1 MSTMSAFYFGETLQA
16 RSTLALSV
24 ALIKFPINLSSEAI
38 SARVTPPITKALYL
52 SIFSSNILIALSSA
66 PSISSAF
73 SSLITYLS
81 IFSSS
86 ARSNPAEIPILM
98 AVPILSPVKTQTLIP
113 AFFMNSIV
121 SLTSS

>member
-1 MSTMSAFYFGETLQA
+1 MSAFYFGETLHA

-24 ALIKFPINLSSEAI
+24 ASIKFSINLSLVAI
-38 SARVTPPITKALYL
+38 FASVEPPITKALYL
-52 SIFSSNILIALSSA
+52 SIFSSNILIASS
-66 PSISSAF
+66 SSTLIAF
-73 SSLITYLS
+73 FSLISYLS
-81 IFSSS
+81 IFSAS

>member
-1 MSTMSAFYFGETLQA
+1 MSAFYFGETLQA

-52 SIFSSNILIALSSA
+52 SISIFSSNILIASS
-66 PSISSAF
+66 SSTLIAF
-73 SSLITYLS
+73 FSLISYLS
-81 IFSSS
+81 IFSAS